1 MTTNI
6 SYKLTY
12 SFQPEDTRD
21 YICKTVPHPR
31 NNKVKLHETI
41 KKGIKTLKAVK
52 APPAVFKISSLPAI
66 PDQGTLGTC
75 VANSFSFTI
84 SKQTNEN
91 LKISRLMLYA
101 LSRCIDDTP
110 LSQDDGT
117 TIRSTC
123 QAIKQYGACKETVFP
138 YITNKAFSLPP
149 LETFN
154 NSKRFKSF
162 TYLFIKQDLLSIKS
176 ALQTYN
182 SPIVFG
188 FMVYQSFMNARNGLI
203 PMPDVNKEKLL
214 GGHCITIV
222 GYNDTTQMFT
232 CSNNWSTKWG
242 INGYCL
248 MPYAF
253 ILNAN
258 LASDFCVTTYVY

>member
-21 YICKTVPHPR
+21 YVCKTVAHPT
-31 NNKVKLHETI
+31 NNNIKLQATI

-52 APPAVFKISSLPAI
+52 APPAAFKISKLPPI
-66 PDQGTLGTC
+66 LDQGILGTC

-117 TIRSTC
+117 TVRGTC
-123 QAIKQYGACKETVFP
+123 QAIKQYGACQETAFP
-138 YITNKAFSLPP
+138 YITSKAFSLPP

-162 TYLFIKQDLLSIKS
+162 TYFFIKQDLLSIKT

-188 FMVYQSFMNARNGLI
+188 FMVYQSFMDARTGII
-203 PMPDVNKEKLL
+203 PMPDVKKEKLL

-232 CSNNWSTKWG
+232 CSNNWSIKWG

-248 MPYAF
+248 IPYAF
-253 ILNAN
+253 ILDRN
-258 LASDFCVTTYVY
+258 LSADFCVTTYVY